1 MSSYPLAKPSAHLDR
16 RTKIIATVG
25 PASWDLG
32 VLEQLIAA
40 GADVFRLNFSHAG
53 PEKQKQTIET
63 IRKAAAQAMRITEG
77 SGRHP
82 NQAPAAPSSLASPRP
97 IPSTPRQRR

>member
-1 MSSYPLAKPSAHLDR
+1 MTANVSAHLDR

-25 PASWDLG
+25 PASWEPA

-53 PEKQKQTIET
+53 PERQAQTNADCPCEGT
-63 IRKAAAQAMRITEG
+63 QGWKWSDAITDVN
-77 SGRHP
+77 P
-82 NQAPAAPSSLASPRP
+82 LASARWL
-97 IPSTPRQRR
+97 